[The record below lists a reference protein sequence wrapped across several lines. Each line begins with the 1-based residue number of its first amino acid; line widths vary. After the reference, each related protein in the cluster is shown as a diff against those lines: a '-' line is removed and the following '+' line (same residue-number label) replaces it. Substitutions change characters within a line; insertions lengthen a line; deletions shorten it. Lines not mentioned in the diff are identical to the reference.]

1 MIAVIIL
8 SPVCWIKHLKN
19 LSWIAFISLASIL
32 LALGTILYY
41 DIKYLSEKSRSY
53 DDIKMFDL
61 LNYPFF
67 FGIALLN
74 FEGNP
79 ATLNVQA
86 SMKHPNRF
94 KSMYMFCTIFVSIL
108 VIHVASLSYI
118 AYGSEI
124 KDLVTLNLPH
134 NEFTTMIRMLY

>member
-1 MIAVIIL
+1 MKV
-8 SPVCWIKHLKN
+8 SQN
-19 LSWIAFISLASIL
+19 
-32 LALGTILYY
+32 T
-41 DIKYLSEKSRSY
+41 RNY
-53 DDIKMFDL
+53 DDIKMFDVM
-61 LNYPFF
+61 NYPFF

-86 SMKHPNRF
+86 SMRHPKSF
-94 KSMYMFCTIFVSIL
+94 KSMYTACAIFVSIL
-108 VIHVASLSYI
+108 VMHVASLSYV

-134 NEFTTMIRMLY
+134 NEFTTMVRMLYWFGLLGSFPLQMFPWLDIIENYEWYK